1 MDSGQTLAALKCKSI
16 VICLNTIRKM
26 SVIAALE
33 TKIKDMERTKLM
45 LLEKQAKHTQ
55 SKTDFE
61 TQARTAKI
69 TEPFQLIQRLRGG
82 MLVHNIEAYAMVGRS
97 GLVVLRTPEDRKFG
111 LPLKFSN

>member
-1 MDSGQTLAALKCKSI
+1 MDSGQTLAALKRKSI

-26 SVIAALE
+26 SVITALE

-45 LLEKQAKHTQ
+45 LLEKQAKHTP

-61 TQARTAKI
+61 TQARTAKN

-82 MLVHNIEAYAMVGRS
+82 MLVHNIEAYARPKWFSRLEDSRGSQIRS
-97 GLVVLRTPEDRKFG
+97 ASKIFQLD
-111 LPLKFSN
+111 